1 MQFAPNVA
9 LSRARPAQLGVT
21 VVQLRDDA
29 TFHQFAFSP
38 PSGVV
43 GPMELPSHRLALIA
57 ASLLAATPCR
67 THAASAEVGIPNR
80 SASHVDLMPRTRC
93 TGTTSGG
100 CIWLGARKRE
110 PADLAFS
117 HAKLRKARKQTK
129 SREQAMMSLRVLGAA
144 VIVASAVSSPASAQ
158 AVFSNPAACSS
169 QFASANCLNRGA
181 GSPYDSRR
189 GYYQRRTAYREPVG
203 PVGAAAGVAG
213 AAVGTAAAIATA
225 PFGGWRNSYAAYGTY
240 DRPAAYGDYYA
251 WNGDWNSYASHN
263 GIVCR
268 PGTFF
273 KGSDGLQHPCQ

>member
-1 MQFAPNVA
+1 M
-9 LSRARPAQLGVT
+9 QLGAVI
-21 VVQLRDDA
+21 VRFRDDA

-38 PSGVV
+38 LSRESPDKWNCRYVV
-43 GPMELPSHRLALIA
+43 WGLIA
-57 ASLLAATPCR
+57 TSAVDATPCR
-67 THAASAEVGIPNR
+67 THAASAEAGIPNR
-80 SASHVDLMPRTRC
+80 SASHVDLMLRTRC
-93 TGTTSGG
+93 TGTTAGG

-110 PADLAFS
+110 LADLAFG

-129 SREQAMMSLRVLGAA
+129 PREQAMMSLRVLGAA

-251 WNGDWNSYASHN
+251 WNGDWSAYASHN

>member
-1 MQFAPNVA
+1 MTN
-9 LSRARPAQLGVT
+9 
-21 VVQLRDDA
+21 LR
-29 TFHQFAFSP
+29 
-38 PSGVV
+38 
-43 GPMELPSHRLALIA
+43 I
-57 ASLLAATPCR
+57 
-67 THAASAEVGIPNR
+67 
-80 SASHVDLMPRTRC
+80 
-93 TGTTSGG
+93 
-100 CIWLGARKRE
+100 
-110 PADLAFS
+110 
-117 HAKLRKARKQTK
+117 
-129 SREQAMMSLRVLGAA
+129 LGAA
-144 VIVASAVSSPASAQ
+144 VIVACAVSSPASAQ

-189 GYYQRRTAYREPVG
+189 GYYQRRAAYREPVG

>member
-1 MQFAPNVA
+1 
-9 LSRARPAQLGVT
+9 
-21 VVQLRDDA
+21 
-29 TFHQFAFSP
+29 
-38 PSGVV
+38 
-43 GPMELPSHRLALIA
+43 
-57 ASLLAATPCR
+57 
-67 THAASAEVGIPNR
+67 
-80 SASHVDLMPRTRC
+80 
-93 TGTTSGG
+93 
-100 CIWLGARKRE
+100 
-110 PADLAFS
+110 
-117 HAKLRKARKQTK
+117 
-129 SREQAMMSLRVLGAA
+129 MMSLRVLGAA

-240 DRPAAYGDYYA
+240 DQSGAYGDYYA
-251 WNGDWNSYASHN
+251 WNGDWNTYASHN

-268 PGTFF
+268 PGTTF
-273 KGSDGLQHPCQ
+273 KGSDGLQHLCQ